1 MKKEDIKFVLTCGA
15 CPEQYDAYDKNG
27 KYIAY
32 LRLRY
37 GVFRVDCPFGGE
49 TVYKKIF
56 DDGWKGIFDNEEERE
71 FYLDIAKEKICE
83 YYNKG
88 E

>member
-1 MKKEDIKFVLTCGA
+1 MKKEDIKFVLTCPA
-15 CPEQYDAYDKNG
+15 CPEQYDAYDKDGNE
-27 KYIAY
+27 IAY
-32 LRLRY
+32 LRLRG

-49 TVYKKIF
+49 TVYKKFF
-56 DDGWKGIFDNEEERE
+56 DDKWMGMFFSDERKE
-71 FYLDIAKEKICE
+71 YLDIAKEKICE